1 MCFFL
6 QGDLRGEGGEDG
18 QGGEEEEGGWRGLR
32 GAENLGFDL
41 SSNSNSSSGG
51 EEELI

>member
-1 MCFFL
+1 MFFL

-18 QGGEEEEGGWRGLR
+18 QGGEEGPWRGLR

>member
-1 MCFFL
+1 MCVFFL
-6 QGDLRGEGGEDG
+6 QGDLRGEC
-18 QGGEEEEGGWRGLR
+18 GEEGQGGWRGLR

>member
-1 MCFFL
+1 MSFL
-6 QGDLRGEGGEDG
+6 QGDLRGEGGEEGHGGEEG
-18 QGGEEEEGGWRGLR
+18 QGGWRELR
-32 GAENLGFDL
+32 GVENLGFDL